1 MPSRFVALHRLAALL
16 RFACAAAACAP
27 LVLASCLYTNIVT
40 TLDEDVGDTPVA
52 SKRGEA
58 TSRSFLWLVAIGD
71 AGLQTA
77 AKNGGLTKMVH
88 ADQQYVSVL
97 FGLYLSRTTIV
108 YGE

>member
-1 MPSRFVALHRLAALL
+1 MPSRSRLPLRLAALRRL
-16 RFACAAAACAP
+16 ARVAASCAP
-27 LVLASCLYTNIVT
+27 LLLASCLYTNIVT

-52 SKRGEA
+52 TKRGEA